1 MSASVANDLSDR
13 EMIEFSED
21 EQLTFFFNI
30 DQVLYSMTL
39 RFIVKFQEFY
49 KIMVLLHNH
58 FKFVASFPIS
68 L

>member
-1 MSASVANDLSDR
+1 MSASVADDLSDR

-30 DQVLYSMTL
+30 EQVLYSMTL
-39 RFIVKFQEFY
+39 RFIVKSQELY

-58 FKFVASFPIS
+58 FKFVANFPIS